1 MTFIL
6 GTFPRGVGMR
16 KVDCA
21 APVLDLTERRKL
33 RAVVHGNGLENLR
46 ELVSEFF
53 PERLHGVQNGGCILA
68 GNPDGNIVLRFLL
81 QQGEDNSLF
90 TGPLTDHG
98 VTFPMTFLDAQSR
111 NLGSLGGVR
120 AEVLLAFT
128 GLGVLVLL
136 AFHGFGQ
143 FRHRQVEVA
152 RPDLIVKRVG
162 ADHLICRKQPVQTSI
177 ADAGIQRPLVF
188 SDLLNYPANE
198 PSAAADS
205 VRFPRTFSVRLVD
218 RFSTSCRVSGLPAL
232 AAPSGRCAAL

>member
-1 MTFIL
+1 
-6 GTFPRGVGMR
+6 
-16 KVDCA
+16 
-21 APVLDLTERRKL
+21 
-33 RAVVHGNGLENLR
+33 
-46 ELVSEFF
+46 
-53 PERLHGVQNGGCILA
+53 
-68 GNPDGNIVLRFLL
+68 
-81 QQGEDNSLF
+81 
-90 TGPLTDHG
+90 
-98 VTFPMTFLDAQSR
+98 MTFLDAQSR
-111 NLGSLGGVR
+111 NLGSLGDVR
-120 AEVLLAFT
+120 ADVLLAFT

-205 VRFPRTFSVRLVD
+205 VRFPRTFPVRLVD
-218 RFSTSCRVSGLPAL
+218 RFSTSCRSIRASCPCCSFGAACRASARFQRWLANIRLPGQWL
-232 AAPSGRCAAL
+232 CSCSLRS